1 VDYMKFQFTML
12 NVVFEETSGRERDLL
27 EQKYAEVS
35 ATDFPVTFRRLADT
49 LSRLLMGT
57 KPASEMIFSE
67 AEGRA
72 GRTSVSGGV
81 GTRVDAWAKVIPG
94 SSYPEYWKNLNSA
107 PYTWDISNE
116 TWCILCPLQCKVQ
129 YPQVDLMTCPAIK
142 GNITLT
148 GIKAW
153 PMTQGQWDA
162 RYNNTPW
169 YTSWWGILLLALLV
183 VYCCGALVMGYIMMN
198 KKKQG
203 KRSVD
208 TSVFDSQAS
217 GMSSQYSNDE
227 SEAMLEPLDQ
237 ELLHPDEPD
246 GREIGGLHDVGDNR
260 LPFPEAGLPN
270 AQQMPF
276 PEAGFGH
283 EHAWA
288 NQQAA
293 ANARQD
299 FRR

>member
-1 VDYMKFQFTML
+1 MKFQFTML

-57 KPASEMIFSE
+57 APASEIIFSE

-81 GTRVDAWAKVIPG
+81 GTRVDAWAKIIPG
-94 SSYPEYWKNLNSA
+94 SSYAGYLKNLNSGK
-107 PYTWDISNE
+107 YMWDISNE
-116 TWCILCPLQCKVQ
+116 TWCILCPAQCKVQ
-129 YPQVDLMTCPAIK
+129 SPQVDLFTCPAIK
-142 GNITLT
+142 GNITLSS
-148 GIKAW
+148 IKAW
-153 PMTQGQWDA
+153 PMSQAQWDA
-162 RYNNTPW
+162 RYNSNPW
-169 YTSWWGILLLALLV
+169 YTTWWGILLLALLV
-183 VYCCGALVMGYIMMN
+183 VYCCGALVMGYMMKN
-198 KKKQG
+198 RRSKG

-208 TSVFDSQAS
+208 TRVFDS
-217 GMSSQYSNDE
+217 GMSSQYSQE
-227 SEAMLEPLDQ
+227 SEAMVEDPLDQ

-246 GREIGGLHDVGDNR
+246 GREIGGIHDVGDSR

-283 EHAWA
+283 EHTWA
-288 NQQAA
+288 NQQVAMH
-293 ANARQD
+293 ARAD